1 MKRGFT
7 VFLVLLLTVSLSFV
21 SAGLFS
27 KNKITGEA
35 TITVPAYSYHP
46 CKEFSKNSQYY
57 FSICRDAGHG
67 GVCFDKYSGEY
78 QGCAPISGLYCTSG
92 HANANKNII
101 CSTEIPRI
109 MYWDGKVNQHI
120 DLNTGLW
127 TTDPDGTSG
136 SGIDKL
142 TYCKKWYP
150 NTVSVKFYKEE
161 TIRTW
166 RGRGNRGYYES
177 TKPSYECVQPN
188 SIKCEESDGGI
199 NYYLKGQVVVPIE
212 LGEGFGGWDY
222 CTNGEGMPLSNT
234 GKYLVEWYCTS
245 NGGANNRLYLCPN
258 GCVNGACVQQTG
270 KYCSVDATECGLEW
284 TAPICGKVIYSA
296 DGSKELCEIPGVGPG
311 LISAGFVLNSVL
323 TDGYSCAKSVICP
336 GKCEAGVCIKNTTD
350 NLEELCLRN
359 DIEVTKVINTNSRDY
374 QVTITRKAGKD
385 NMGIMLVFTNAK
397 QSSNYVVRWD
407 LDGSGSHAPL
417 MVNQNRIIDIN
428 AANNNQMPANLNP
441 VEVSVT
447 KYFKDESGNPKL
459 CSTTSK
465 FVFRGDPTIPSKEA
479 ESRCEETDGGIDYS
493 KQGVLGVSYRYNA
506 IIKEDERKDLGG
518 RIVSIDF
525 IDSESVRLNIDG
537 VISPSISKGN
547 SYLNSMDTVKI
558 EDIQFSGKGTTLS
571 SVNVTIINSSATIF
585 KDFCINEAILKEFY
599 CEGNDGPYNVTRDCG
614 MEGKICLN
622 GACVKEAESSCE
634 DSDGGIDYSKQGVLG
649 VSYRYNAI
657 VKEGKRENLGG
668 RIVSI
673 DFIDSESVRLNIDG
687 VISPSISKGN
697 SYSNGIDTIKVEDM
711 YLRRGGTAVSSVN
724 VTIINSPATIFR
736 DSCINEAILNE
747 FYCKGNVGPYNVTRD
762 CGMEGKICLNGA
774 CVKKEELSCKDSDGG
789 KNYHEKGTINFGG
802 QIVFEDYCFNDVFN
816 TNTELKEGV
825 CYEDGSWGELYY
837 QCPNGCVNGACV
849 VDVPECVHDSDCDY
863 GYKCLNRACV
873 KEVVGNICESGCLS
887 NGKCYPMG
895 YRRSGTYC
903 SEDNEFVKLLP
914 SDSSCNNNFECRS
927 NLCIGD
933 ECVDQSLINR
943 FIEWLRNS
951 FGSKK

>member
-506 IIKEDERKDLGG
+506 I
-518 RIVSIDF
+518 
-525 IDSESVRLNIDG
+525 
-537 VISPSISKGN
+537 
-547 SYLNSMDTVKI
+547 
-558 EDIQFSGKGTTLS
+558 
-571 SVNVTIINSSATIF
+571 
-585 KDFCINEAILKEFY
+585 
-599 CEGNDGPYNVTRDCG
+599 
-614 MEGKICLN
+614 
-622 GACVKEAESSCE
+622 
-634 DSDGGIDYSKQGVLG
+634 
-649 VSYRYNAI
+649 

>member
-188 SIKCEESDGGI
+188 SVKCEESDGGI
-199 NYYLKGQVVVPIE
+199 NYYLKGQVVAPIE

-518 RIVSIDF
+518 RIVSIEF

-585 KDFCINEAILKEFY
+585 KDF
-599 CEGNDGPYNVTRDCG
+599 
-614 MEGKICLN
+614 
-622 GACVKEAESSCE
+622 
-634 DSDGGIDYSKQGVLG
+634 
-649 VSYRYNAI
+649 
-657 VKEGKRENLGG
+657 
-668 RIVSI
+668 
-673 DFIDSESVRLNIDG
+673 
-687 VISPSISKGN
+687 
-697 SYSNGIDTIKVEDM
+697 
-711 YLRRGGTAVSSVN
+711 
-724 VTIINSPATIFR
+724 
-736 DSCINEAILNE
+736 CINEAILNE

-849 VDVPECVHDSDCDY
+849 VDVPECVYDSDCDY

>member
-547 SYLNSMDTVKI
+547 SY
-558 EDIQFSGKGTTLS
+558 
-571 SVNVTIINSSATIF
+571 
-585 KDFCINEAILKEFY
+585 
-599 CEGNDGPYNVTRDCG
+599 
-614 MEGKICLN
+614 
-622 GACVKEAESSCE
+622 
-634 DSDGGIDYSKQGVLG
+634 
-649 VSYRYNAI
+649 
-657 VKEGKRENLGG
+657 
-668 RIVSI
+668 
-673 DFIDSESVRLNIDG
+673 
-687 VISPSISKGN
+687 
-697 SYSNGIDTIKVEDM
+697 SNGIDTIKVEDM

>member
-518 RIVSIDF
+518 RIVSI
-525 IDSESVRLNIDG
+525 E
-537 VISPSISKGN
+537 
-547 SYLNSMDTVKI
+547 
-558 EDIQFSGKGTTLS
+558 
-571 SVNVTIINSSATIF
+571 
-585 KDFCINEAILKEFY
+585 
-599 CEGNDGPYNVTRDCG
+599 
-614 MEGKICLN
+614 
-622 GACVKEAESSCE
+622 
-634 DSDGGIDYSKQGVLG
+634 
-649 VSYRYNAI
+649 
-657 VKEGKRENLGG
+657 
-668 RIVSI
+668 
-673 DFIDSESVRLNIDG
+673 FIDSESVRLNIDG

>member
-336 GKCEAGVCIKNTTD
+336 GKCEAGVCIKSTAD

-506 IIKEDERKDLGG
+506 IIKEDERKD
-518 RIVSIDF
+518 
-525 IDSESVRLNIDG
+525 
-537 VISPSISKGN
+537 
-547 SYLNSMDTVKI
+547 
-558 EDIQFSGKGTTLS
+558 
-571 SVNVTIINSSATIF
+571 
-585 KDFCINEAILKEFY
+585 
-599 CEGNDGPYNVTRDCG
+599 
-614 MEGKICLN
+614 
-622 GACVKEAESSCE
+622 
-634 DSDGGIDYSKQGVLG
+634 
-649 VSYRYNAI
+649 
-657 VKEGKRENLGG
+657 LGG

>member
-1 MKRGFT
+1 
-7 VFLVLLLTVSLSFV
+7 
-21 SAGLFS
+21 
-27 KNKITGEA
+27 
-35 TITVPAYSYHP
+35 
-46 CKEFSKNSQYY
+46 
-57 FSICRDAGHG
+57 
-67 GVCFDKYSGEY
+67 
-78 QGCAPISGLYCTSG
+78 
-92 HANANKNII
+92 
-101 CSTEIPRI
+101 
-109 MYWDGKVNQHI
+109 
-120 DLNTGLW
+120 
-127 TTDPDGTSG
+127 
-136 SGIDKL
+136 
-142 TYCKKWYP
+142 
-150 NTVSVKFYKEE
+150 
-161 TIRTW
+161 
-166 RGRGNRGYYES
+166 
-177 TKPSYECVQPN
+177 
-188 SIKCEESDGGI
+188 
-199 NYYLKGQVVVPIE
+199 
-212 LGEGFGGWDY
+212 
-222 CTNGEGMPLSNT
+222 MPLSNT

-336 GKCEAGVCIKNTTD
+336 GKCEAGVCIKSTAD

-518 RIVSIDF
+518 RIVSI
-525 IDSESVRLNIDG
+525 E
-537 VISPSISKGN
+537 
-547 SYLNSMDTVKI
+547 
-558 EDIQFSGKGTTLS
+558 
-571 SVNVTIINSSATIF
+571 
-585 KDFCINEAILKEFY
+585 
-599 CEGNDGPYNVTRDCG
+599 
-614 MEGKICLN
+614 
-622 GACVKEAESSCE
+622 
-634 DSDGGIDYSKQGVLG
+634 
-649 VSYRYNAI
+649 
-657 VKEGKRENLGG
+657 
-668 RIVSI
+668 
-673 DFIDSESVRLNIDG
+673 FIDSESVRLNIDG

-849 VDVPECVHDSDCDY
+849 VDVPECVYDSDCDY

-943 FIEWLRNS
+943 FYRFRIS
-951 FGSKK
+951 

>member
-518 RIVSIDF
+518 RIVSIEF

-599 CEGNDGPYNVTRDCG
+599 CEGND
-614 MEGKICLN
+614 
-622 GACVKEAESSCE
+622 
-634 DSDGGIDYSKQGVLG
+634 
-649 VSYRYNAI
+649 
-657 VKEGKRENLGG
+657 
-668 RIVSI
+668 
-673 DFIDSESVRLNIDG
+673 
-687 VISPSISKGN
+687 
-697 SYSNGIDTIKVEDM
+697 
-711 YLRRGGTAVSSVN
+711 
-724 VTIINSPATIFR
+724 
-736 DSCINEAILNE
+736 
-747 FYCKGNVGPYNVTRD
+747 GPYNVTRD

>member
-188 SIKCEESDGGI
+188 SVKCEESDGGI
-199 NYYLKGQVVVPIE
+199 NYYLKGQVVAPIE

-518 RIVSIDF
+518 RIVSIEF

-622 GACVKEAESSCE
+622 GACVK
-634 DSDGGIDYSKQGVLG
+634 
-649 VSYRYNAI
+649 
-657 VKEGKRENLGG
+657 
-668 RIVSI
+668 
-673 DFIDSESVRLNIDG
+673 
-687 VISPSISKGN
+687 
-697 SYSNGIDTIKVEDM
+697 
-711 YLRRGGTAVSSVN
+711 
-724 VTIINSPATIFR
+724 
-736 DSCINEAILNE
+736 
-747 FYCKGNVGPYNVTRD
+747 
-762 CGMEGKICLNGA
+762 
-774 CVKKEELSCKDSDGG
+774 KEELSCKDSDGG

-849 VDVPECVHDSDCDY
+849 VDVPECVYDSDCDY